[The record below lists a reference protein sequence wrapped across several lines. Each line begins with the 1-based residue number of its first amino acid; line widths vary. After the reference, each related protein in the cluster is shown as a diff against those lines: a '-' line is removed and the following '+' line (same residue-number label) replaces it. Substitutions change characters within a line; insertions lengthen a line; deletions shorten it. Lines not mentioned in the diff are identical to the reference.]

1 MKSKCDQDLLHRCI
15 IRATEMLNKATQLLT
30 FHVDKSL
37 IAVLGFL
44 RTKKFR
50 LTSIV
55 RMQTLLWLFMGL
67 SILHSL
73 YRHEL
78 STYFIK
84 LSISNQGFSLY
95 ISIYNYE
102 VK

>member
-1 MKSKCDQDLLHRCI
+1 
-15 IRATEMLNKATQLLT
+15 MLNKATQLLT

-73 YRHEL
+73 CRHEL

-84 LSISNQGFSLY
+84 LSISNQDFSLY

>member
-1 MKSKCDQDLLHRCI
+1 
-15 IRATEMLNKATQLLT
+15 MLNKATQLLT
-30 FHVDKSL
+30 FLVDKSL

-50 LTSIV
+50 LTSIE

-73 YRHEL
+73 GRHEL

-84 LSISNQGFSLY
+84 LSISNQGFSMY